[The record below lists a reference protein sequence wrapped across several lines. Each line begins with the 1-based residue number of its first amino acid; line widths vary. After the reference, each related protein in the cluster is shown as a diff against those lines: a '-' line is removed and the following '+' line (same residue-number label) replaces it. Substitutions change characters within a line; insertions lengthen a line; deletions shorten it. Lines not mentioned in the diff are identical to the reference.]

1 MGKFEDFLEKAG
13 ILNPDDPDEIIAEAE
28 GRKKEKPSK
37 VPKGK
42 ITSAGITTP
51 NIPAVPNVPAA
62 GDNTE
67 LNPSVVAESNIIED
81 AYSTLSPET
90 EDVYLVEQ
98 LDANFSMLPEVQR
111 PDVIRS
117 TLTTMGKDV
126 NQLLASVEARMG
138 AIQQTFTTYSEK
150 IAGENQK
157 LAEHIADYE
166 EKINICKQGQL
177 DRQNSLQA
185 ASATVNAE
193 TTRLNKI
200 YTILGGK

>member
-1 MGKFEDFLEKAG
+1 MGKFEDLLEKVG
-13 ILNPDDPDEIIAEAE
+13 ILNPENPDEIIAEVE
-28 GRKKEKPSK
+28 GRKKEKEPKS
-37 VPKGK
+37 PKGK
-42 ITSAGITTP
+42 ITSVEIAAPKVRTT
-51 NIPAVPNVPAA
+51 NVSAA
-62 GDNTE
+62 GDNTQV
-67 LNPSVVAESNIIED
+67 NPSVVVESNIIEE
-81 AYSTLSPET
+81 AYSNLSPET

-98 LDANFSMLPEVQR
+98 LEANFSMLPTDQR
-111 PDVIRS
+111 PAAIKA

-138 AIQQTFTTYSEK
+138 AIQQTFTTFSEK

-193 TTRLNKI
+193 NTRLNKI

>member
-28 GRKKEKPSK
+28 GRKKEKT
-37 VPKGK
+37 PKQPKSK
-42 ITSAGITTP
+42 ITSERFTPP
-51 NIPAVPNVPAA
+51 NIQVPQNVPAA

-67 LNPSVVAESNIIED
+67 VNPSVVAESNIIEE
-81 AYSTLSPET
+81 AYSNLSPET

-98 LDANFSMLPEVQR
+98 LEANFSMLPAGQR
-111 PDVIRS
+111 PAVIIT

-138 AIQQTFTTYSEK
+138 AIQQTFTTFSEK

-166 EKINICKQGQL
+166 EKINICKQGQF

-193 TTRLNKI
+193 NTRLNKI